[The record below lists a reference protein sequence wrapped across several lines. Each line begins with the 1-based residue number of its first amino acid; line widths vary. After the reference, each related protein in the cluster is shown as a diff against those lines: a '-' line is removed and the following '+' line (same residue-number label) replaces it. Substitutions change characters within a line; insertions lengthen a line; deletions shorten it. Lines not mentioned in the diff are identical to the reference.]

1 MKLFIKV
8 IWICLVGFMLAWHNV
23 FYGKEDLREDYK
35 IKIEQIQE
43 SVEKEDAE
51 LKLIDYEDK
60 S

>member
-1 MKLFIKV
+1 MKSFINV

-23 FYGKEDLREDYK
+23 FYSKEDLREDYK

-51 LKLIDYEDK
+51 LNLMDYK
-60 S
+60 GKI